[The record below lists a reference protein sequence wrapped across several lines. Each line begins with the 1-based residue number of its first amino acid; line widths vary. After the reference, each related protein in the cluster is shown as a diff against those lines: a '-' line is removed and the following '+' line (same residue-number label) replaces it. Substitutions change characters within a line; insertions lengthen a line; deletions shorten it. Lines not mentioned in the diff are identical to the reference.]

1 MQWGNR
7 MNTMHRQ
14 STVRIAPRAQG
25 GFSLIEILIVVAL
38 IATIAGVV
46 ANQVFGGQDR
56 AKVKIAQSQL
66 ASLAGKIEQYEMD
79 TGALP
84 NSLNDLVSASGNT
97 RGWLGPYSKESELK
111 DPWNTPIELRPGGDN
126 ERFALISL
134 GADRKSGGTGVDAD
148 INSND

>member
-7 MNTMHRQ
+7 MNAMHRP
-14 STVRIAPRAQG
+14 SVRSAQRVQA

-38 IATIAGVV
+38 IALIAGMV

-56 AKVKIAQSQL
+56 AKVKMAQSQL
-66 ASLAGKIEQYEMD
+66 ASLSGKIEQYEMD

-84 NSLNDLVSASGNT
+84 NNLNDLVRESGNT
-97 RGWLGPYSKESELK
+97 KGWLGPYSKEAELK
-111 DPWNTPIELRPGGDN
+111 DPWNTTIEYRVPGDN
-126 ERFALISL
+126 APFALISL
-134 GADRKSGGTGVDAD
+134 GADRKSGGSGVDAD